1 MAKARVGAAGIETI
15 SGALLKPKK
24 ENGHNH
30 GNYLIATHRTAPT
43 TNPNC
48 QRLYSKPADAYK
60 RSTPVT
66 AEELAQRLRFKT
78 VAAAVAARAK
88 NLATISQDREDF
100 LEQKDEPNGAKTLK
114 AYFWRKELESYDAS
128 H

>member
-1 MAKARVGAAGIETI
+1 MAKVDWSTGIDSV
-15 SGALLKPKK
+15 SGALSKPSKSGQHSCTK
-24 ENGHNH
+24 MLLG
-30 GNYLIATHRTAPT
+30 THRTAPT
-43 TNPNC
+43 TSSNC
-48 QRLYSKPADAYK
+48 NRLYLRKKTK

-78 VAAAVAARAK
+78 VGAAVVARSK

-100 LEQKDEPNGAKTLK
+100 LEQREDANGAKTLK

>member
-1 MAKARVGAAGIETI
+1 MALVSYAPGIQYVK
-15 SGALLKPKK
+15 GALTKPKK
-24 ENGHNH
+24 ENGHSH
-30 GNYLIATHRTAPT
+30 GNYLIGTHREAAT

-48 QRLYSKPADAYK
+48 TRLYVKEADAYK

-78 VAAAVAARAK
+78 VSAAVAARAK

>member
-1 MAKARVGAAGIETI
+1 MALVSYAPGIQYVK
-15 SGALLKPKK
+15 GALTKPKK
-24 ENGHNH
+24 ENGHSH
-30 GNYLIATHRTAPT
+30 GNYLIGTHREAAT

-48 QRLYSKPADAYK
+48 TRLYVKEADAYK

-88 NLATISQDREDF
+88 NLQTISQDREDF

>member
-15 SGALLKPKK
+15 SGALLNPKK

-66 AEELAQRLRFKT
+66 ADELAQRLRFKT
-78 VAAAVAARAK
+78 VARAVAARSK
-88 NLATISQDREDF
+88 NLQSVQEDRVNF
-100 LEQKDEPNGAKTLK
+100 NAQKDEPNGKPTMKSYL
-114 AYFWRKELESYDAS
+114 WSLELESYDAS

>member
-1 MAKARVGAAGIETI
+1 MALVSYAPGIQYVK
-15 SGALLKPKK
+15 GALTKPKK
-24 ENGHNH
+24 ENGHSH
-30 GNYLIATHRTAPT
+30 GNYLIGTHREAAT

-48 QRLYSKPADAYK
+48 TRLYVKEADAYK

-78 VAAAVAARAK
+78 VSAAVAARAK

-114 AYFWRKELESYDAS
+114 AYFWRLELESYDAS